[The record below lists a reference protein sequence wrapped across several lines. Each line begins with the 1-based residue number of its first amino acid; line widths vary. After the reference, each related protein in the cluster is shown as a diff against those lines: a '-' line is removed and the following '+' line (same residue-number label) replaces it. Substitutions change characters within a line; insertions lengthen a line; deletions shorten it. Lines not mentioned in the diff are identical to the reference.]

1 MERKK
6 TFPVLGKAVIPPA
19 LMILVL
25 WLAGCP
31 PSPQITPSPEAPSTV
46 ATAVTP
52 TDEVAPAMTRA
63 AVMAAEAAAK
73 ATEVAARRTIEA
85 ASVAV
90 TSTPAAPVS
99 MPTATAIP
107 SPTPSPT
114 KAPSPTPTPMSIM
127 VRVTADTL
135 NVRGGP
141 GTNYPQQTQ
150 VHQGDELIV
159 LECNAERDWLH
170 VRIPD
175 GSEGWVAA
183 KLTDVGSAV
192 GNVTVAK
199 SIPPTP
205 KVVAR
210 PGMIAF
216 KSTRGGIW
224 IMNADGSNQQP
235 LANTSIYY
243 NALRQGGPE
252 YCARNGLYCVKADRR
267 PGRCDMDIFV
277 EDREYGT
284 GWHNIV
290 SNNHIDWDPRIHP
303 DGWWVVFVTNRNGN
317 DELFL
322 INRQAK
328 EERRLTVND
337 WQWDKHPSWSPDGKL
352 IAFFSNRVTG
362 RRQIWILDP
371 NAPFKENVNPYNIS
385 NNAYHDYD
393 PVWLK

>member
-1 MERKK
+1 MESRK
-6 TFPVLGKAVIPPA
+6 TVLVLRKLVVSLSLMAV
-19 LMILVL
+19 VL

-31 PSPQITPSPEAPSTV
+31 LSPQATTSPEVPPIA

-52 TDEVAPAMTRA
+52 ADEVAPAMTQA
-63 AVMAAEAAAK
+63 AVMAAKAAAK
-73 ATEVAARRTIEA
+73 ATEAAARSTIEA
-85 ASVAV
+85 AA
-90 TSTPAAPVS
+90 TSAAATPTAHVPA
-99 MPTATAIP
+99 PTATAAP
-107 SPTPSPT
+107 TPTPSPT
-114 KAPSPTPTPMSIM
+114 TVPSPTPTPVSI
-127 VRVTADTL
+127 VARVTADTL

-141 GTNYPQQTQ
+141 GTNYPRQGQ
-150 VHQGDELIV
+150 VQKGDPLTV
-159 LECNAERDWLH
+159 LECNAERDWIH
-170 VRIPD
+170 VRLPD
-175 GSEGWVAA
+175 SSEGWVAV

-192 GNVTVAK
+192 NDVAVAR

-216 KSTRGGIW
+216 KSNRGGIW

-243 NALRQGGPE
+243 NALRRGGLE
-252 YCARNGLYCVKADRR
+252 YCAKNGLYCVKADRR
-267 PGRCDMDIFV
+267 SGHSDMDVFV

-290 SNNHIDWDPRIHP
+290 SNNHIDWDPRMHP

-322 INRQAK
+322 ISREVT
-328 EERRLTVND
+328 EERRLTIND

-385 NNAYHDYD
+385 NNPYLDYE